1 METAWKCTHVPKPV
15 SNLCTTCVQ
24 AWTLLVHWSYCLAT
38 SCTLEVHTGLGTAW
52 AHVYISKQFPSLGTP
67 TFTAVMFAQCVT
79 LPPFH
84 SPPLATHQTV
94 ENLVSVLEGL
104 QQWDENVLQANASK
118 LAINKYFLISPSS
131 GQKYHCYLF
140 LFLAVL
146 CVPLTQWSV
155 YLLSSWKTDR
165 IFLS

>member
-1 METAWKCTHVPKPV
+1 MLLHLQNNVTLDNYEEVLTSLSGAVRGAAINEQVQSTNNLAMVAATFERSAALINEMTIV
-15 SNLCTTCVQ
+15 SNTVSSI
-24 AWTLLVHWSYCLAT
+24 TLH
-38 SCTLEVHTGLGTAW
+38 
-52 AHVYISKQFPSLGTP
+52 
-67 TFTAVMFAQCVT
+67 MFAQCVT

-104 QQWDENVLQANASK
+104 QQWDENVLQANTSK

-131 GQKYHCYLF
+131 GRKYHCYIF

-165 IFLS
+165 IFLL